1 MLRLGEGQ
9 LDTFE
14 VTAPAAGL
22 SINLIIDIIAGLI
35 AVIAPI
41 LYFFVLRKPSPGSSS
56 TSSSE

>member
-9 LDTFE
+9 LGTFE

-22 SINLIIDIIAGLI
+22 SIGLIIGIIAGLI

-41 LYFFVLRKPSPGSSS
+41 LYFFVLHKPSPGPAGA
-56 TSSSE
+56 SSSE